1 MPEQEASNREKII
14 RTAVALFAE
23 RGFSAVSQREIAAT
37 IGIKAASIY
46 NHFSSKDAILEEIIK
61 RLSRELEEQL
71 RPAYEPKT
79 LIPLRAY
86 VEGISNASDAYFAAD
101 ANRNL
106 GMILMR
112 EQFSNA
118 VVRKMLYEMMIL
130 RPRESMSVYFAKL
143 MDVGMMRAGDP
154 MFAAKE
160 YHSFFVYEF
169 YESALSVDLRPG
181 SGEISFA
188 GIMHLDRFVEFWSL

>member
-1 MPEQEASNREKII
+1 
-14 RTAVALFAE
+14 
-23 RGFSAVSQREIAAT
+23 
-37 IGIKAASIY
+37 
-46 NHFSSKDAILEEIIK
+46 
-61 RLSRELEEQL
+61 
-71 RPAYEPKT
+71 
-79 LIPLRAY
+79 
-86 VEGISNASDAYFAAD
+86 
-101 ANRNL
+101 
-106 GMILMR
+106 MILMR

-143 MDVGMMRAGDP
+143 MDAGMMRTGDP

-169 YESALSVDLRPG
+169 YESALSVDLQPG

-188 GIMHLDRFVEFWSL
+188 GIMHLDRFVEFWSI